1 MQYFKVVFL
10 RRSNRVHDCKTCSW
24 LMATRHL
31 QGSCHAY
38 WTLLCGHVPFSKIR
52 ESSQARL
59 IGIAYCPLHKI
70 HSNASSIEGYF
81 SQSFTTFGPASKH
94 ANYLVW
100 IFPRKKSEASRS
112 KAQLPSTYPHKEVVQ
127 VHIKA
132 LLAGNKGQAF
142 PGFSLRDIPW
152 KAFHCKNTR
161 LWRTWRGRLNHYKG
175 CQKET
180 WMFHFDSCQTAPSVI
195 KK

>member
-1 MQYFKVVFL
+1 MANGNQTLARFMSCLWNSSMWACSLLQNKRILVSKV
-10 RRSNRVHDCKTCSW
+10 D
-24 LMATRHL
+24 RHCVL
-31 QGSCHAY
+31 S
-38 WTLLCGHVPFSKIR
+38 
-52 ESSQARL
+52 
-59 IGIAYCPLHKI
+59 LHKI

-94 ANYLVW
+94 ASYLVW
-100 IFPRKKSEASRS
+100 IFPRKKSESSRS
-112 KAQLPSTYPHKEVVQ
+112 KAQLPSTYPLKEVVQ

-152 KAFHCKNTR
+152 KAFHCKKTR

-180 WMFHFDSCQTAPSVI
+180 WMFHVDSCQTAPSVI